1 MLGLNLTDVST
12 CVSSEYPQRVEA
24 GEAQEGEER
33 DSGVKTGN
41 WESLNMLHSLRSY
54 FQSQPWNKLT
64 AINLSASRLFFY
76 SLRHRIAIN

>member
-1 MLGLNLTDVST
+1 MNLTDVST

-41 WESLNMLHSLRSY
+41 WEALNILNSLSCLIMIISQHGINSLVSICLPVD
-54 FQSQPWNKLT
+54 FSST
-64 AINLSASRLFFY
+64 A
-76 SLRHRIAIN
+76 